1 MPRARA
7 LAYLVCRA
15 LLLHASGNQ
24 QIILA
29 HRFMRAMRLTVLE
42 ASDGL
47 SLNEV
52 CSVLHI

>member
-15 LLLHASGNQ
+15 LLLRASGNQ

-52 CSVLHI
+52 CSVLYI